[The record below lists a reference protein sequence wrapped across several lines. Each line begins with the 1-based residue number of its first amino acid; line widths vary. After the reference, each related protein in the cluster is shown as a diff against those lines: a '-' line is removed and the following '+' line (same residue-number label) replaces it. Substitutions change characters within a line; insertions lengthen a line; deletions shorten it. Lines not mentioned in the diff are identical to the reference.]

1 MRKTAEKLQNF
12 SRTSLGKIQENIKKR
27 EGQSK
32 KQQEF
37 SFLSENVKSGIL
49 EQNFWWKYK
58 PCAGVGD
65 TYCK

>member
-37 SFLSENVKSGIL
+37 SFLSENVKSGLL
-49 EQNFWWKYK
+49 EQNFW
-58 PCAGVGD
+58 
-65 TYCK
+65 

>member
-1 MRKTAEKLQNF
+1 MSTFIRNLMRKTAEKLQNF

-49 EQNFWWKYK
+49 E
-58 PCAGVGD
+58 
-65 TYCK
+65 